1 MSETGRIA
9 IIAALPR
16 EVAPLVAGW
25 PRVAPQRKGDRIFLA
40 ASDKAIVACAGMGQ
54 ARATLALEAAQSVG
68 PISAI
73 VSVGFAGALAAA
85 AHLGQVYRP
94 STVIDVRTG
103 ERYACAEGDGSI
115 AVTTAQ
121 IASAE
126 EKARLAVTYSA
137 QLVEMEAAAL
147 GRLAAAR
154 QIPFFCFKSISDDA
168 AHSLPILND
177 FATVDGQ
184 FRALAFAAHV
194 LVRPSLWGPAREL
207 GRGAKVAAQSLA
219 TALRQWLAEQPQKHL
234 S

>member
-25 PRVAPQRKGDRIFLA
+25 PRAAPQRKGDRIFLA

-103 ERYACAEGDGSI
+103 NATPVLRETVRSQSPRRKSRRRKRRPGS
-115 AVTTAQ
+115 
-121 IASAE
+121 
-126 EKARLAVTYSA
+126 
-137 QLVEMEAAAL
+137 
-147 GRLAAAR
+147 
-154 QIPFFCFKSISDDA
+154 
-168 AHSLPILND
+168 
-177 FATVDGQ
+177 
-184 FRALAFAAHV
+184 
-194 LVRPSLWGPAREL
+194 PSLILPSWSRWKRPHWAGSQQLARYHFSASNL
-207 GRGAKVAAQSLA
+207 SLTTPRIA
-219 TALRQWLAEQPQKHL
+219 CQYSTISQRWMDNFAH
-234 S
+234 